1 LFFLLLALGDFSQRM
16 LIETFREVRSNSG
29 EELELGAP
37 GSQMPSHLYLA
48 YQEKLAQFRPPKKIL
63 TDDLT
68 LIAKSLKDSQY
79 DWTGSVSSYKLLGI
93 FTQKDSVAA
102 LARIDNKSLSRDM
115 LKVRVGDRV
124 EGFDVIEISAHELK
138 MLGAGEKSVTLTL
151 FAPSPPK

>member
-1 LFFLLLALGDFSQRM
+1 MGGR
-16 LIETFREVRSNSG
+16 
-29 EELELGAP
+29 
-37 GSQMPSHLYLA
+37 
-48 YQEKLAQFRPPKKIL
+48 
-63 TDDLT
+63 
-68 LIAKSLKDSQY
+68 QY